1 MTSRPGLRAAG
12 RHRRSPRPADLA
24 ERNIRTTLRERW
36 PGAVGWTLSIANGR
50 APAGGHGPIG
60 PWSSCRSSRPSRGR
74 RHRRSGTSRTD
85 GDNQARRPRDLAYLW
100 VVEHG
105 GAGSG
110 SRPCETAACSAA
122 AGCRVDRLRPD
133 KPGRLHRS
141 RPQARTAGQAG
152 IGRVLALRPGEVFVL
167 LDVTKHAELKRDR
180 RGARPAH
187 HPEWEQP
194 SRRRILWKSSWSSSS
209 PSSFLESPSGRCWPY
224 ATLRRPTSSPRG
236 ADPAGES
243 SKEPDASESS
253 IESPTPRHTEDQP

>member
-1 MTSRPGLRAAG
+1 VLRPEATRRLSCGVVVVELRGFEPLTPCMPSRNPSRSAPTKPCIAGHSTEVVLVTRGVSRGLVRLELL
-12 RHRRSPRPADLA
+12 PRCCP
-24 ERNIRTTLRERW
+24 
-36 PGAVGWTLSIANGR
+36 PQPS
-50 APAGGHGPIG
+50 
-60 PWSSCRSSRPSRGR
+60 WSMCRS
-74 RHRRSGTSRTD
+74 
-85 GDNQARRPRDLAYLW
+85 
-100 VVEHG
+100 
-105 GAGSG
+105 
-110 SRPCETAACSAA
+110 C
-122 AGCRVDRLRPD
+122 CRVRVRVPTVRNRRLQRGGRLQGRDRLRPD

-152 IGRVLALRPGEVFVL
+152 IGRGVSAPPGEVFVS
-167 LDVTKHAELKRDR
+167 LDVTKHAELKRDS

-209 PSSFLESPSGRCWPY
+209 PSSFLESPSGRCWPC

-253 IESPTPRHTEDQP
+253 IESPTPRPTEDQP